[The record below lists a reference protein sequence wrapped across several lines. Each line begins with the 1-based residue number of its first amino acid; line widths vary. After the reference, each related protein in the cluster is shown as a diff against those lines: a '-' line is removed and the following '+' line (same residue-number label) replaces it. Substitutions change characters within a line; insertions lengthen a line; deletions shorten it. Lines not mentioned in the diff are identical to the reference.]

1 MITSGSPDGVNYAD
15 EYKEKRV
22 QAFTLLELLVCLGLL
37 AVILALCS
45 IVFVTSWRKFQNTAA
60 VQDTQ
65 TSALFSLSR
74 ISQDF
79 SGTTIDYVIYG
90 NNQGFFS
97 FPGCPTEPL
106 INPMS
111 VGPTGAYPAGFFA
124 FPSQRDVNG
133 NYACSTFTGQALWKS
148 WIVYYLEK
156 EGSITLPSD
165 DSSNRVEQLIF
176 KLNRA
181 VVAMDLYPGP
191 SAADFFNLENLK
203 SLTNRQTIAH
213 NIYSLQMRGRVVSD
227 DLYSYKISIY
237 TRKDYQEKANTFKAE
252 RIFSIS
258 DPLHH

>member
-1 MITSGSPDGVNYAD
+1 VAD
-15 EYKEKRV
+15 KEKRV

-74 ISQDF
+74 ISEDIRE
-79 SGTTIDYVIYG
+79 TTIDYVIYG
-90 NNQGFFS
+90 TSMGFFS

-106 INPMS
+106 INPLSM
-111 VGPTGAYPAGFFA
+111 GPTGAYPAAFFA
-124 FPSQRDVNG
+124 FPSTRDVYG
-133 NYACSTFTGQALWKS
+133 NYACSTVTGQALWKS

-156 EGSITLPSD
+156 EGSITLPPDVSGIQI
-165 DSSNRVEQLIF
+165 ELLIF

-191 SAADFFNLENLK
+191 SAADFFILENLK
-203 SLTNRQTIAH
+203 SLTNRQTVAH
-213 NIYSLQMRGRVVSD
+213 NIYSLEMRGRVVSD
-227 DLYSYKISIY
+227 DLYSYKMSIY
-237 TRKDYQEKANTFKAE
+237 TRKDYQGKANTFKAE
-252 RIFSIS
+252 RIISIS